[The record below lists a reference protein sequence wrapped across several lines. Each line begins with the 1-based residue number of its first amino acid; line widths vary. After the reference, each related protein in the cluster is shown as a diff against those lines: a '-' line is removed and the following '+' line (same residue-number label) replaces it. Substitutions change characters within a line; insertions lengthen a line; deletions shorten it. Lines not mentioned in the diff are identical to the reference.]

1 MKDHNHDA
9 IINLD
14 PKDNLVEDME
24 VDNLKPSPEDK
35 DTDFNEDLG
44 IQEYTE
50 DRNQNSMMTLPNT
63 KSDTAVKAT
72 KGLEEQSEQPIQMSE
87 TLELEEV
94 DEILN
99 SITNEY
105 KPRSNEDES
114 QRELIF
120 SLALDYQ

>member
-9 IINLD
+9 IFNLD

-24 VDNLKPSPEDK
+24 VDNLNPSPEDK
-35 DTDFNEDLG
+35 DFNEDLG
-44 IQEYTE
+44 IQQHTE

-72 KGLEEQSEQPIQMSE
+72 DGFEEQSEQPMQTSE
-87 TLELEEV
+87 TLKLEEV

-114 QRELIF
+114 
-120 SLALDYQ
+120 